1 MIGKLT
7 IAAGILGT
15 TATLGAQAPSQ
26 QSPADRPTNP
36 PAVQQP
42 RPQPNETQPKEVT
55 INGCLKPGLSPGSFI
70 LADAGI
76 APAMP
81 AGENAPAASKGT
93 TGSTKR
99 YDLVVK
105 PGDDLTKHV
114 NHKIEVT
121 GTVSASRPPNVP
133 AAEASPAAA
142 AQPTEM
148 LTVQAF
154 KMVAATC
161 P

>member
-1 MIGKLT
+1 
-7 IAAGILGT
+7 
-15 TATLGAQAPSQ
+15 
-26 QSPADRPTNP
+26 
-36 PAVQQP
+36 
-42 RPQPNETQPKEVT
+42 
-55 INGCLKPGLSPGSFI
+55 
-70 LADAGI
+70 
-76 APAMP
+76 MP

-93 TGSTKR
+93 TGSSKR

-142 AQPTEM
+142 AQPTET